1 MFTSQVGESEMKKTI
16 MSLGALSLL
25 LSFVVSAAPT
35 STFTWTAPQ
44 QYEDGTMIPVTDTLS
59 YRLYCGNTAG
69 GPYNNT
75 VIFNSPSPSQEDMAF
90 CVGGIPGTYYMV
102 ATAIS
107 TNGEESAFSNETI
120 RTYTAS
126 DLGKIPL
133 PPTLLQVQ

>member
-1 MFTSQVGESEMKKTI
+1 MRTTLVG
-16 MSLGALSLL
+16 LGALSLL
-25 LSFVVSAAPT
+25 LSFTVSAAPS

-44 QYEDGTMIPVTDTLS
+44 QYEDGTMIPVTDTLT
-59 YRLYCGNTAG
+59 YRLYCGDSSG

-75 VIFNSPSPSQEDMAF
+75 ILFSTPSPSQEDMAF
-90 CVGGIPGTYYMV
+90 CVGGVPGVYYMV

-107 TNGEESAFSNETI
+107 TNGEESAFSNETT
-120 RTYTAS
+120 RTYTAG

>member
-1 MFTSQVGESEMKKTI
+1 MKTTI
-16 MSLGALSLL
+16 VSLGALSLL
-25 LSFVVSAAPT
+25 LSFTASAAPT

-59 YRLYCGNTAG
+59 YRLYCGDTSG
-69 GPYNNT
+69 GPYNNSVLFST
-75 VIFNSPSPSQEDMAF
+75 PSPSQEDMAF
-90 CVGGIPGTYYMV
+90 CVQGVPGTYYMV

-107 TNGEESAFSNETI
+107 TNGEESAFSNETL
-120 RTYTAS
+120 RAYTAG